1 MNVNNVV
8 LQGRLGKD
16 AHISENRNG
25 TTRAFFVLANGRKYR
40 NSDGDLVEDTSWIP
54 VVYQG
59 KGAAAIAEYLVKGQH
74 VTVTGRIN
82 TYETEKDG
90 ERIRNF
96 EVMTFDVQLSPRSNG
111 GGNGE
116 SNGGGNGGGGGSRS
130 SGNSRSRGKAEE
142 FDSEDVPF

>member
-25 TTRAFFVLANGRKYR
+25 TTRAFFVLANSRKYK
-40 NSDGDLVEDTSWIP
+40 NSDGDVVEDTSWIP

-59 KGAAAIAEYLVKGQH
+59 KGAAAIQDYLTKGQH

-90 ERIRNF
+90 ETVRNF
-96 EVMTFDVQLSPRSNG
+96 EVTTFDVQLSPRNG
-111 GGNGE
+111 GPSNNGD
-116 SNGGGNGGGGGSRS
+116 SGGNGGSSTRS
-130 SGNSRSRGKAEE
+130 NSRSRGRVEE
-142 FDSEDVPF
+142 DLEEVPF